1 MTHPIPKPYARQATA
16 TSHSHPWKM
25 PDALHISPRG
35 HLLLS
40 PEAASDLIS
49 GDAAKKKVLHAF
61 TRSTAEGL
69 FTLGSLLDHSDDLSL
84 NYWKDFSVRF
94 LSKLCRKS
102 TVFNEYLFPIDPPS
116 DEELALIVSG
126 IPPAIGAEYLNTT
139 ILATLWSDLSK
150 WTTEALSES
159 GLSLSDWLKNKAP
172 KWHQVGRVCF
182 HLAENPNDPKYPFAF
197 MATYAPSIAKSGR
210 VQFLPLGNALQEY
223 AGAKNKAKLVEL
235 LEPVHQASKQIPF
248 VLELADTGDIY
259 HPLAWTPQEAYAFL
273 RSIPDLEENGLLT
286 RVPNW
291 WRNRKRAQASVSIG
305 ESNKSLL
312 GINSLLE
319 FKVDVALGN
328 RKLTQEEIDTL
339 LAGQDGLIAFNGQ
352 WIEVDKAKLQQALE
366 HWEKV
371 EEHAANG
378 SITFAQ
384 GMRLL
389 AGVSQNA
396 EPIDHAETDRETI
409 RNWTAISAAPWLA
422 DTLTQL
428 RSPQKPNTHQAHPN
442 LQGQLRPY
450 QQDGFAWLNLL
461 TQLKLGA
468 CLADDMGLGKTIQ
481 VIALLLS
488 LKETVPSNLH
498 PSLLVLPA
506 SLLANW
512 KSEFEKFA
520 PSLRLKFI
528 HSSETNKAELDAL
541 ANDPENQIA
550 QTDIALTTYGM
561 LLRQK
566 WILDTQWNLVILD
579 EAQAIKN
586 PNTHQTR
593 AVKSLKSQSRIAL
606 TGTPIEN
613 RLSDLWSLF
622 DFINPGLLGD
632 LPNFLQYSES
642 PSNGTQNTYVPLRKL
657 VSPYILR
664 RLKTDK
670 TVITDLPEKT
680 EVNAYNNLSP
690 KQATLYR
697 KVVRELVAT
706 LKTKEDLKRS
716 GLILT
721 TLIRLKQICN
731 HPSQATGDNKY
742 TPTDSGKFERLRELC
757 EEIAARQ
764 EKVLIFTQFREIID
778 PIADHLADIFNRPG
792 LTLHGS
798 TPVSQRK
805 RLVDAFQQENGP
817 PFLVL
822 SLKAGGSGLTLTAAS
837 HVIHFDRWWNP
848 AVENQATD
856 RAFRIGQK
864 QNVLVHKFISRGT
877 IEEKIDRIIA
887 DKRSLSDTLL
897 ESNSELK
904 LTDLTDEDLLNLI
917 SLDIT
922 QR

>member
-1 MTHPIPKPYARQATA
+1 
-16 TSHSHPWKM
+16 M

-550 QTDIALTTYGM
+550 QTDIVLTTYGM

-622 DFINPGLLGD
+622 DFTNPGLLGD

-680 EVNAYNNLSP
+680 EVSTYNNLSP